1 MANTCNL
8 YTFLWVSQFSLHIFS
23 VHFGSFIYF
32 LFLGPPGAG
41 KSTTGMLL
49 ARKHGYIY
57 YEADCF
63 GMFANPFVD
72 PNVEEP
78 TLQVLQQNPLKVL
91 IQIV

>member
-1 MANTCNL
+1 LNL
-8 YTFLWVSQFSLHIFS
+8 IPCRCIVFSN
-23 VHFGSFIYF
+23 HFASFISI

-78 TLQVLQQNPLKVL
+78 TLQVLQQKPLKVL
-91 IQIV
+91 IQIF